1 MSTIQIDRLLETV
14 VKKKA
19 SDLHLAVG
27 KPPVLRMHGQ
37 MRELQTKVLEAEDT
51 TALMK
56 SITPER
62 IQQEFEETGSG
73 DFGFAYGDQARFR
86 VSIFKQ
92 RGFASLVLRRIPN
105 TLMTFEQIGLPKMAE
120 QICRR
125 PRGIFLVTGPTGSG
139 KTTTLASM
147 INFIN
152 ENFDRHI
159 ITMEDPIEYTHPH
172 KKSVVVQREIG
183 VDVPSFSEA
192 LRRALRQDPDVMLVG
207 EMRDLATISAAIT
220 AAETGHLV
228 FGTLHTSGAASTV
241 NRIIDAFPTDQQEQI
256 RVQLAG
262 NMIAVLS
269 QALCPRVDTD
279 GMVAAYEFMYVT
291 PAIQNLIRDNKSFR
305 IDSEIQTGKR
315 YGMQLLDDNLY
326 GHFQAGRISMEEAI
340 DKSKNPG
347 QMVAKMQKSGLNV
360 SVKDEALEAEAE
372 DARDAAQVAGPASA
386 AAAAAATRPG
396 AGAPMSDAER
406 QAQAAANRARM
417 LAQQQRK

>member
-1 MSTIQIDRLLETV
+1 MATIQIDRLLETV

-27 KPPVLRMHGQ
+27 KPPVLRLSGH
-37 MRELQTKVLEAEDT
+37 MRELQTKVLEPEDT
-51 TALMK
+51 MALMK
-56 SITPER
+56 AITPER

-73 DFGFAYGDQARFR
+73 DFGFAYGEEARFR

-92 RGFASLVLRRIPN
+92 KGFASLVLRRIPN
-105 TLMTFEQIGLPKMAE
+105 TILSFEQIGLPEMAR

-139 KTTTLASM
+139 KTTTLATM
-147 INFIN
+147 INYIN

-159 ITMEDPIEYTHPH
+159 ITMEDPVEYYHPH
-172 KKSVVVQREIG
+172 KKSIVVQREIG
-183 VDVPSFSEA
+183 VDVPNFSEA

-207 EMRDLATISAAIT
+207 EMRDLATISSAIT

-228 FGTLHTSGAASTV
+228 FGTLHTSGAASTI
-241 NRIIDAFPTDQQEQI
+241 NRLIDAFPTDQQEQV

-262 NMIAVLS
+262 NLIAVLS
-269 QALCPRVDTD
+269 QALCPRVDVD

-291 PAIQNLIRDNKSFR
+291 PGIQNLIRENKSFR

-315 YGMQLLDDNLY
+315 YGMQLLDDHLWSL
-326 GHFQAGRISMEEAI
+326 FTAGKIGQEEAI

-347 QMVAKMQKSGLNV
+347 QMVDKMRKNGLMV
-360 SVKDEALEAEAE
+360 EDADDALLAEAE
-372 DARDAAQVAGPASA
+372 EAAQVPK
-386 AAAAAATRPG
+386 PG
-396 AGAPMSDAER
+396 APGTKESEAER
-406 QAQAAANRARM
+406 QAQIQANRERM
-417 LAQQQRK
+417 LKANQKR